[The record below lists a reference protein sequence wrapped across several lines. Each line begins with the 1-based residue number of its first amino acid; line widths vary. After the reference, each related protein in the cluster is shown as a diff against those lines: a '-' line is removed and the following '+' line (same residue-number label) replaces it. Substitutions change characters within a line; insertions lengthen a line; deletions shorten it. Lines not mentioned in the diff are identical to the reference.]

1 MEHQLH
7 IHQHAAAEAHHQGYH
22 DPERLPT
29 HQFADS
35 HHGHEDHYMHHD
47 DPHHAYEGHYIHHDE
62 HDPWHASHS
71 HLVKTIPDH
80 PYMHYTLTHPISEK
94 DSKTTTQQPAQ
105 QPTSKP

>member
-35 HHGHEDHYMHHD
+35 HHGHD